1 MNRSTVLYL
10 VMFLALVAGLWAI
23 LRVGSRLE
31 PPHDLS
37 GSWSARPIDAS
48 PDADP
53 LRMEII
59 QSGQFLTL
67 DMPGAPLLKVRLTKI
82 ERAPDGEVAALHWE
96 GGGAKIAVRR
106 PTQPKTPDEQVRYW
120 FQLEEPTRMTW
131 RARRLTDKELT
142 VISSSAAESH

>member
-10 VMFLALVAGLWAI
+10 VMFLALIAGLWGI
-23 LRVGSRLE
+23 LRIGSRLE

-37 GSWSARPIDAS
+37 GSWSARLIDAS

-67 DMPGAPLLKVRLTKI
+67 DLPGAPLLKVRLT
-82 ERAPDGEVAALHWE
+82 EVTHDADGRVALHWT
-96 GGGAKIAVRR
+96 GPDAKLVVQR
-106 PTQPKTPDEQVRYW
+106 PTPPKTPDEKVRYW
-120 FQLEEPTRMTW
+120 FQLEGPTRMTW
-131 RARRLTDKELT
+131 RARRMTNQELT
-142 VISSSAAESH
+142 VVSSSAESH